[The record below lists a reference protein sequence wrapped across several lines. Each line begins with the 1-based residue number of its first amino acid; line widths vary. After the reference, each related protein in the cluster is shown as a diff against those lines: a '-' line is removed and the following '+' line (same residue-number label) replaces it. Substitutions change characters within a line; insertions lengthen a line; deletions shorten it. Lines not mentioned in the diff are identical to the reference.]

1 MEYRPF
7 FIEIKFV
14 IIPLKSWKLQTQIKK
29 LTHE

>member
-14 IIPLKSWKLQTQIKK
+14 IIPLKSWKLQTQNK